1 MTERQEII
9 DFCLEFPHSFEDYP
23 FDDINWTVMRRK
35 DTKKGFAWIF
45 ERENKIWVNVK
56 VKPDGAI
63 FWRDNYKSVIPA
75 YHMNKTHW
83 NSIILDGSIPDS
95 EIKMMISESF
105 ELCGKKSKSAQK
117 ID

>member
-1 MTERQEII
+1 MKERQEVI

-23 FDDINWTVMRRK
+23 FDDLNWTVMRRK

-45 ERENKIWVNVK
+45 KREGKIWVNVK
-56 VKPDGAI
+56 VKPDWAM

-83 NSIILDGSIPDS
+83 NSVILDGTVPDS

-105 ELCGKKSKSAQK
+105 ELCGKGKSKK
-117 ID
+117 K